1 MRRFKSIA
9 TRILTKRKKALA
21 LLSGGLDSTLAV
33 ALLIK
38 QGVDV
43 EGVFFSSPFCQCNR
57 KGSCQVIDVAK
68 ALGIRLKMITKG
80 EEYIEVVRKPKHGY
94 GKGMNP
100 CIDCR
105 IFMLRKAK
113 EYAKEIGASLF
124 ITGEVLG
131 ERPMSQHRR
140 ALDLIEKE
148 SGLEGRILRPLS
160 AKLLPETEAEKNGL
174 VDRDQLL
181 DISGRSRKRQIEL
194 AKNLELKGYSCPAGG
209 CLLTDKHFARRLK
222 DLFKNMEKVTVQD
235 IELLKIG
242 RHFRVGPNKIVVGR
256 DEDENQKLMA
266 LKREGDYYF
275 EVPECGSPITLLVGP
290 KSEKAIM
297 TAATLTLHYSD
308 CKDDQPLIMYGEQRL
323 DSTISVNQIS
333 KNEVDKLLLAR
344 LRGA

>member
-1 MRRFKSIA
+1 MRRFKSTA
-9 TRILTKRKKALA
+9 THILTRRKKALA

-57 KGSCQVIDVAK
+57 KGSCQVISVAEV
-68 ALGIRLKMITKG
+68 LGIRLKMLRKD

-105 IFMLRKAK
+105 IFMLRKAE
-113 EYAKEIGASLF
+113 EYAREIGASLF

-140 ALDLIEKE
+140 ALDMIDKE
-148 SGLEGRILRPLS
+148 AGLEGRILRPLS

-174 VDRDQLL
+174 VDRNQLL
-181 DISGRSRKRQIEL
+181 DISGRSRRRQIEL

-209 CLLTDKHFARRLK
+209 CLLTDKHFVRRLK

-235 IELLKIG
+235 IELLRIG
-242 RHFRVGPNKIVVGR
+242 RHFRVGPSKIVVGR
-256 DEDENQKLMA
+256 DEDENKRLLD
-266 LKREGDYYF
+266 LKKESDYYF

-290 KSEKAIM
+290 KSEEAIM

-308 CKDDQPLIMYGEQRL
+308 CRGNQTLVTYGKQNL
-323 DSTISVNQIS
+323 DSAINVNQIS
-333 KNEVDKLLLAR
+333 KDEVDKLR
-344 LRGA
+344 VV